1 VKQFFASLLCAALL
15 ACGQSAVLAQT
26 GAAPAVTSCPAGS
39 KLVEAYTKKSGTTVA
54 AHCKKSKHA
63 KGGAMNA
70 AAPDAAASTVPGV
83 PAPAAAAPAPV
94 LTPSPAMRKSTS
106 TGTASQAAPD
116 PAETTCP
123 AGKTYVHS
131 YTTKKGKTVA
141 GYCRKSHAK
150 KSPT

>member
-26 GAAPAVTSCPAGS
+26 AATAPAAVTSCPPGS
-39 KLVEAYTKKSGTTVA
+39 KLVDAYTKKDGTAVA

-63 KGGAMNA
+63 KAGAMSGA
-70 AAPDAAASTVPGV
+70 TPDAASNTVP
-83 PAPAAAAPAPV
+83 AAPAV
-94 LTPSPAMRKSTS
+94 AAPAVVAPATS
-106 TGTASQAAPD
+106 TTTTSQTAPD
-116 PAETTCP
+116 PGSTTCS
-123 AGKTYVHS
+123 AGKHYVHS

-150 KSPT
+150 KASS